1 MGLKSMEGGVWSL
14 FFGFFDGGFFISDN
28 EFFCCWILMVGFF
41 VLMVSFF
48 DSGFQTMGFDV
59 RFLCLKSFYWG

>member
-1 MGLKSMEGGVWSL
+1 MGLKSIGGGDWSL

-28 EFFCCWILMVGFF
+28 EFLFYWILMVGFS